1 MSKKN
6 SRNIY
11 GFTLIELL
19 LALSIIS
26 LVILISSNLVIF
38 GVKSHKLTANKYDL
52 QSSIR
57 LATEQ
62 TNQIVRYSKAVFA
75 VPQTFVANTSVMD
88 PGWDYFMV
96 SQDKKRVVTMEY
108 NKDTNR
114 HEERVIVGEQD
125 NIVYEVFFEKDTS
138 VNSDSVMKY
147 KIYAYVTDSKGKK
160 TREVLVFESTV
171 ESINAIQ
178 VADKGSVA
186 APSIALAYRSDG
198 QTSGKGKN
206 QIAYI
211 TIVVD
216 VSGSMLANPN
226 GVYEYDRRGDRI
238 EYKDSRIR
246 HVRKA
251 LGGSESNPDTGI
263 IQQFSKE
270 ENVFISLVPFSTTGN
285 YPSPTANTNPNSRHH
300 IYEVYDNTKKNDLVE
315 IIKKME
321 AEGGT
326 NTGDGLRQAY
336 NLHNDFR
343 TRMSIDEKTQIHH
356 YMVLLVDG
364 ETTYEVKKGIW
375 ERIEY
380 WDWFIKKIRWDFKVS
395 NSEPKYYLNVGNI
408 SFYYGS
414 NSYSSNPNTTYAIT
428 GNGNSIIN
436 NSPYVNAVGKLI
448 KNFDAGNGVKSYI
461 IGYAKDL
468 GTHISSIGTSI
479 GTESDNIYKY
489 DDPGFNLDEIFKNI
503 ATDIMADFWLVSGP
517 QIQE

>member
-1 MSKKN
+1 M
-6 SRNIY
+6 
-11 GFTLIELL
+11 
-19 LALSIIS
+19 
-26 LVILISSNLVIF
+26 
-38 GVKSHKLTANKYDL
+38 
-52 QSSIR
+52 
-57 LATEQ
+57 
-62 TNQIVRYSKAVFA
+62 
-75 VPQTFVANTSVMD
+75 
-88 PGWDYFMV
+88 
-96 SQDKKRVVTMEY
+96 
-108 NKDTNR
+108 
-114 HEERVIVGEQD
+114 
-125 NIVYEVFFEKDTS
+125 
-138 VNSDSVMKY
+138 
-147 KIYAYVTDSKGKK
+147 
-160 TREVLVFESTV
+160 
-171 ESINAIQ
+171 
-178 VADKGSVA
+178 
-186 APSIALAYRSDG
+186 
-198 QTSGKGKN
+198 
-206 QIAYI
+206 
-211 TIVVD
+211 D

-380 WDWFIKKIRWDFKVS
+380 LDWFIKKIRWDFKVS